1 MIEQETTVLWKFV
14 KIFMRSVLLKTSS
27 LEFYKIFGSRY
38 SRMDQVKLVKDSLFT
53 WSILEYLDPFLLPY

>member
-1 MIEQETTVLWKFV
+1 
-14 KIFMRSVLLKTSS
+14 MRSVLLKTSS

-53 WSILEYLDPFLLPY
+53 WSILEYLEPFLLPY

>member
-53 WSILEYLDPFLLPY
+53 WSILEYLEPFLLPY